1 MTRAHAQYFADWTL
15 HYCEKLTGD
24 ERDAASARM
33 ADDIENLSAAWRY
46 WVAEQD
52 FEELGKLTDGLWL
65 LYNARGWSHETA
77 ALITDLLGVLS
88 STPSSDERQSSRSSC
103 RRPSPGS

>member
-1 MTRAHAQYFADWTL
+1 MRIRRCATRARAHAQYFADWTL

-33 ADDIENLSAAWRY
+33 AEDIENLSTAWRY

-77 ALITDLLGVLS
+77 V
-88 STPSSDERQSSRSSC
+88 
-103 RRPSPGS
+103 